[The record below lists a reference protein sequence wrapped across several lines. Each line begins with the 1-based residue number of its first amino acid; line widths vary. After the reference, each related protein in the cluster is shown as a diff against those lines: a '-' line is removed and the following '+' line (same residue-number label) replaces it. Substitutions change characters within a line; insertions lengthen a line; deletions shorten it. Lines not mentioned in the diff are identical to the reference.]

1 MKILRKIS
9 LIAALSVSAA
19 AFSYEMPTEMYVS
32 AGATPNGWTNWFN
45 DWGVTGRQMMT
56 NEGDGTFVWMGKLT
70 TDGDCTVS
78 LFPSAA
84 EWGRAFAPAVDGT
97 VITSQAAE
105 YPVTYFDA
113 TDNNFKIETAGYY
126 KFTLMLTPSGSTDG
140 TLKVE
145 YLGENAFKYD
155 LPTNIWMTGSST
167 PNGWAQGPTFS
178 NGRQVMEKKGYNV
191 WEYVGTL
198 KAGDDGI
205 KFVCE
210 PWQWYPAFGPATD
223 GEVIAPAD
231 GTYNVVNLV
240 ETADAKFAVTKEEF
254 YILTLT
260 LDPMNSDGGTL
271 AVEYL
276 GAGDD
281 TAVKEIDADS
291 NPVEEM
297 YDLNGVKV
305 SREAA
310 GPGIYVIRKG
320 SKVRKVVIK

>member
-1 MKILRKIS
+1 MKILKAVAIFTA
-9 LIAALSVSAA
+9 LTATGAANA
-19 AFSYEMPTEMYVS
+19 YTMPDNMWVTG
-32 AGATPNGWTNWFN
+32 GATPNGWTNWIN

-70 TDGDCTVS
+70 TDGDCTVR

-97 VITSQAAE
+97 VITSQTAE

-126 KFTLMLTPSGSTDG
+126 KFTLTLTPSGSTDG

-145 YLGENAFKYD
+145 YLGENAFRYD

-167 PNGWAQGPTFS
+167 PNDWTQGPTFS

-191 WEYVGTL
+191 WEYSGTL
-198 KAGDDGI
+198 KAATNGF
-205 KFVCE
+205 KFMCD
-210 PWQWYPAFGPATD
+210 PWTWEPAFGPVTNGMLISPED
-223 GEVIAPAD
+223 KSYD
-231 GTYNVVNLV
+231 VVNL
-240 ETADAKFAVTKEEF
+240 TGRDDAKFDVEKEGP
-254 YILTLT
+254 YVLTLT

-271 AVEYL
+271 AVKYS
-276 GAGDD
+276 GIPS
-281 TAVKEIDADS
+281 AVSELEAEDS
-291 NPVEEM
+291 EAVEEM
-297 YDLNGVKV
+297 YDLSGVKV
-305 SREAA
+305 SRENAV
-310 GPGIYVIRKG
+310 PGIYVVRKG